1 MNLLK
6 PFSKHVIG
14 AVVMM
19 SVGVYATAQSKADTM
34 PKITVLE
41 ETFIYNEAPF
51 PECHASTLVDLGGGK
66 IMAAWFGGTHERHP
80 DVSIYTSLKT
90 KNGWSTPKMTA
101 NGVVNDT
108 LRYPTWNPVL
118 FKSKADTLFLYYK
131 IGPSPSA
138 WWGAY
143 KFSTNDGKPWSAE
156 IKLPD
161 GILGPI
167 KNKPIQLKNGRII
180 SPSSTESPDGND
192 WDAHMELSDD
202 NGKTWIK
209 IPVDSASA
217 FKAIQPTLIQPND
230 TIIKALF
237 RSDQD
242 VILEST
248 STDNGDTW
256 SALKKTEV
264 RNPNSGIDAVTLK
277 SGMHL
282 LVYNPTPSGENWSS
296 GRQKLN
302 LAISKDG
309 EHWQDL
315 YKLEDHDAGEYS
327 YPAIIQDADGFI
339 HISYTYQRKKIKYLK
354 LELLEGK

>member
-1 MNLLK
+1 MKRL
-6 PFSKHVIG
+6 
-14 AVVMM
+14 
-19 SVGVYATAQSKADTM
+19 
-34 PKITVLE
+34 
-41 ETFIYNEAPF
+41 F

-90 KNGWSTPKMTA
+90 KNGWSTPKMAA

-143 KFSTNDGKPWSAE
+143 KFSTNDGKTWSTE

-256 SALKKTEV
+256 SALKKP
-264 RNPNSGIDAVTLK
+264 R
-277 SGMHL
+277 
-282 LVYNPTPSGENWSS
+282 
-296 GRQKLN
+296 
-302 LAISKDG
+302 
-309 EHWQDL
+309 
-315 YKLEDHDAGEYS
+315 
-327 YPAIIQDADGFI
+327 
-339 HISYTYQRKKIKYLK
+339 
-354 LELLEGK
+354 

>member
-1 MNLLK
+1 MKIFSSFLK
-6 PFSKHVIG
+6 CIIG
-14 AVVMM
+14 AIVM
-19 SVGVYATAQSKADTM
+19 TACVHVNGQSKGNPM
-34 PKITVLE
+34 PSVNVLE
-41 ETFIYNEAPF
+41 EAFIYENAPF
-51 PECHASTLVDLGGGK
+51 LECHASTLVDMGDGK

-90 KNGWSTPKMTA
+90 ENGWTRPKMVA
-101 NGVVNDT
+101 NGIVNDT

-118 FKSKADTLFLYYK
+118 FKNNEETLFLYYK
-131 IGPSPSA
+131 IGSSPST

-143 KFSTNDGKPWSAE
+143 KVSADDGKTWSKE
-156 IKLPD
+156 IELPD

-180 SPSSTESPDGND
+180 SPSSTESQDGD
-192 WDAHMELSDD
+192 AWDAHMELSDD
-202 NGKTWIK
+202 DGKTWIK
-209 IPVDSASA
+209 VPVDVASD
-217 FKAIQPTLIQPND
+217 FKSIQPTLIQPDKN
-230 TIIKALF
+230 TIKALF

-256 SALKKTEV
+256 SALEKTEI

-277 SGMHL
+277 NGMHL

-309 EHWQDL
+309 ENWQDL
-315 YKLEDHDAGEYS
+315 YTLEDHDTGEFS
-327 YPAIIQDADGFI
+327 YPAIIQDAEGFI